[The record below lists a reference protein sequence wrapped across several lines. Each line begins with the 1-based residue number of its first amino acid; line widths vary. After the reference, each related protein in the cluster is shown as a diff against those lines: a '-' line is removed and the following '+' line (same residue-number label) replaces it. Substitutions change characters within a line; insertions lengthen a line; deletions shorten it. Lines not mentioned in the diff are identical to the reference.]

1 MQNMPR
7 DSSSDRSA
15 ARAAARPFSRISVIA
30 AALLAGSAGCQA
42 PPAPDGPTEMVLHVA
57 DYETFV
63 DSTLTLL
70 REFDFMPERV
80 DRHSGRIVTA
90 PTTGG
95 QWFEFWRGDVRG
107 PYQLFESSLHTIRRR
122 VSIGIASA
130 AGAESPNAEQQEG
143 EPDEAREAGRAGEY
157 RVTVQVDKTRY
168 SAPERQVTTA
178 SGALGIYSE
187 RLPTTEGLRNA
198 RSVGEHWVP
207 LGRDGPLETY
217 LLSRIAALSGARPA
231 ASDTADEA
239 SEPTV
244 DGGS

>member
-1 MQNMPR
+1 MLKTTR
-7 DSSSDRSA
+7 EFSSDLSAARSA
-15 ARAAARPFSRISVIA
+15 ALPFSRISVLA
-30 AALLAGSAGCQA
+30 AALSAGSAGCQA

-57 DYETFV
+57 DYEAFV

-80 DRHSGRIVTA
+80 DRHSGQIVTA
-90 PTTGG
+90 PTTGA

-107 PYQLFESSLHTIRRR
+107 PYQSLESSLHTFRRR
-122 VSIGIASA
+122 VSVGIASEG
-130 AGAESPNAEQQEG
+130 GAESPNAEQNEG
-143 EPDEAREAGRAGEY
+143 EPSGAGEY
-157 RVTVQVDKTRY
+157 RVTVQVDKSRY

-207 LGRDGPLETY
+207 LGRDGPLESY
-217 LLSRIAALSGARPA
+217 LLSRIAALGGAQTA
-231 ASDTADEA
+231 ASDAPDEA
-239 SEPTV
+239 SEPAA
-244 DGGS
+244 DGDS